1 MHTCD
6 VCLNYVKNRL
16 HKLKFNPRGL
26 HLIDMLCLTEP
37 RKFDKKLNLTQL
49 MVQVL
54 RLLACK
60 IMMSRFGDVI
70 PHLA

>member
-16 HKLKFNPRGL
+16 HKLKFNPQGL

-37 RKFDKKLNLTQL
+37 RKLDKKKTEFDTIDGSSFEAVSMQDY
-49 MVQVL
+49 
-54 RLLACK
+54 
-60 IMMSRFGDVI
+60 DVTFW
-70 PHLA
+70 